1 MINKPILSNPNELN
15 VRKIELHWQILIA
28 LVLSLLV
35 GLTLP
40 QYVGYVEWMGVVFLR
55 ALKMIVIPLI
65 FASIVIGVAG
75 LGKAD
80 NLGRLSLKIM
90 AFYIFTSLVAIGTG
104 LVLVNLTK
112 PGVGADI
119 SGARAIEGLGERAES
134 FWQTFINII
143 PENIFASISSKN
155 PEFPAI
161 IFFAFIFGF
170 FATRVSDRYREP
182 VLDFF
187 SGVLE
192 IMMKITMFVIKF
204 SAIGIF
210 GIVTVVVVNNASNLA
225 NLASNLAM
233 FMLTV
238 VAGLAIHSILTLPM
252 LVRLLGRA
260 NPIRHFKAMTLP
272 LLTAFSTATSSGTLP
287 LTLKAV
293 EENCGVSKNVS
304 NFVLPLGATIN
315 MDGTA
320 LYQGVVA
327 LFLAQ
332 AYGLELTIVQ
342 QLIVLFTALLAS
354 IGTAGIPMGSLVT
367 MYIIISAVGLPIEGL
382 AIILVVDRPL
392 DHMRTAVNVWSD
404 SCAAVII
411 AKTEGEKLKV

>member
-1 MINKPILSNPNELN
+1 LKKL
-15 VRKIELHWQILIA
+15 ELHWQILIA

-35 GLTLP
+35 GLTIP
-40 QYVGYVEWMGVVFLR
+40 QYVGYVEWMGTLFLR
-55 ALKMIVIPLI
+55 ALRMIVIPLI
-65 FASIVIGVAG
+65 FASIVTGVAG
-75 LGKAD
+75 LGKAE
-80 NLGRLSLKIM
+80 NLGRLSLKTMGYFIS
-90 AFYIFTSLVAIGTG
+90 TSLIAIVTG
-104 LVLVNLTK
+104 LFFVNLIR

-119 SGARAIEGLGERAES
+119 SSARAIEGVEERAGS
-134 FWQTFINII
+134 VWDTFLNII
-143 PENIFASISSKN
+143 PENIFFSISSEN
-155 PEFPAI
+155 PEFSAI

-170 FATRVSDRYREP
+170 FATRVSDKFREP

-204 SAIGIF
+204 SPFGIF
-210 GIVTVVVVNNASNLA
+210 GIVTVVVVNNSENLA
-225 NLASNLAM
+225 NLAGSLGL
-233 FMLTV
+233 FMITV
-238 VAGLAIHSILTLPM
+238 VVGLLLHSVVTLS
-252 LVRLLGRA
+252 VIVKYFGKA
-260 NPIRHFKAMTLP
+260 NPLKHFKAMVLP
-272 LLTAFSTATSSGTLP
+272 LITAFSTATSSGTLP

-293 EENCGVSKNVS
+293 EENSGVSKNVS

-332 AYGLELTIVQ
+332 AYGIELTIFQ
-342 QLIVLFTALLAS
+342 QFIVLFTALLAS

-367 MYIIISAVGLPIEGL
+367 MAIIFSAVGLPLEGL

-392 DHMRTAVNVWSD
+392 DHMRTAVNVWGD
-404 SCAAVII
+404 TCGAVII
-411 AKTEGEKLKV
+411 AKTEGETLKV

>member
-1 MINKPILSNPNELN
+1 LKKL
-15 VRKIELHWQILIA
+15 ELHWQILIA
-28 LVLSLLV
+28 LVLSVIV

-40 QYVGYVEWMGVVFLR
+40 QYVNYVEWMGTLFLR

-65 FASIVIGVAG
+65 FASIVTGVAG
-75 LGKAD
+75 LGSAD
-80 NLGRLSLKIM
+80 NLGRLSLKTM
-90 AFYIFTSLVAIGTG
+90 VYYVLTSLLAIITG
-104 LVLVNLTK
+104 LFFVNLIK

-119 SGARAIEGLGERAES
+119 STARAIEGLEERAGS
-134 FWQTFINII
+134 FWDTFLSIV
-143 PENIFASISSKN
+143 PENIFESISSTP

-182 VLDFF
+182 VLGFF

-204 SAIGIF
+204 SPYGIF
-210 GIVTVVVVNNASNLA
+210 GIVTAVVVDNSGNLA
-225 NLASNLAM
+225 NLAGSLGW
-233 FMLTV
+233 FMGTV
-238 VAGLAIHSILTLPM
+238 IAGLVLHSVITLP
-252 LVRLLGRA
+252 LIIRFFAKA
-260 NPIRHFKAMTLP
+260 NPVKHFKAMILP
-272 LLTAFSTATSSGTLP
+272 LITAFSTATSSGTLP

-293 EENCGVSKNVS
+293 EENSGVSKNVS

-332 AYGLELTIVQ
+332 AYGIELTILQ
-342 QLIVLFTALLAS
+342 QFIVLFTALLAS

-367 MYIIISAVGLPIEGL
+367 MAIIITAVGLPMEGL

-411 AKTEGEKLKV
+411 AKTEGETLKV

>member
-1 MINKPILSNPNELN
+1 LKKL
-15 VRKIELHWQILIA
+15 ELHWQILIA
-28 LVLSLLV
+28 LVLSIIV

-40 QYVGYVEWMGVVFLR
+40 QYVDYISWLGTIFLR

-65 FASIVIGVAG
+65 FASIVTGVAG

-80 NLGRLSLKIM
+80 NLGRLSLKTM
-90 AFYIFTSLVAIGTG
+90 VYYIATSLIAIITG
-104 LVLVNLTK
+104 LFFVNLIK
-112 PGVGADI
+112 PGIGADI
-119 SGARAIEGLGERAES
+119 SLARMIEGLEDKAGS
-134 FWQTFINII
+134 FWDTFMNII
-143 PENIFASISSKN
+143 PENIFASMSAKS

-170 FATRVSDRYREP
+170 FATRVSDRHREP

-204 SAIGIF
+204 SPIGIF
-210 GIVTVVVVNNASNLA
+210 GIVTGVVVNNSGNLA
-225 NLASNLAM
+225 NLAGSLWW
-233 FMLTV
+233 FMVTV
-238 VAGLAIHSILTLPM
+238 VSGLLLHSVITLP
-252 LVRLLGRA
+252 LIVWFLA
-260 NPIRHFKAMTLP
+260 KSNPLKHFKAMALP
-272 LLTAFSTATSSGTLP
+272 LITAFSTATSSGTLP

-293 EENCGVSKNVS
+293 EENSGVSKNVS

-332 AYGLELTIVQ
+332 AYGIELTILQ
-342 QLIVLFTALLAS
+342 QFIVLFTALLAS

-367 MYIIISAVGLPIEGL
+367 MAIIISAVGLPIEGL

-411 AKTEGEKLKV
+411 AKSEGETLKV